1 MSCEYFWQTLG
12 GLVFN
17 FTHKFI
23 VDSLSSRVGFS
34 FELSEI
40 LSLSFRRW
48 PWEICLGLSLFVAS
62 LLSSIASVFV
72 IIFPSSSTVLIVGIS
87 SSIMYS
93 YPTSSVSPC
102 SSIWSIFLSSLS
114 FYDVCDV
121 TYSFV
126 LRLHVGHS
134 LYYFVSCVGIVL
146 VDYPANVLGCF
157 LPLL

>member
-1 MSCEYFWQTLG
+1 M
-12 GLVFN
+12 
-17 FTHKFI
+17 
-23 VDSLSSRVGFS
+23 
-34 FELSEI
+34 
-40 LSLSFRRW
+40 
-48 PWEICLGLSLFVAS
+48 FVAS

-72 IIFPSSSTVLIVGIS
+72 IIFPSSSTVLIIGIS

-93 YPTSSVSPC
+93 YPTSSVSSC
-102 SSIWSIFLSSLS
+102 SSSSIFLVSLS